1 MPGIGVDIGHAE
13 MNKISAVPNTQKF
26 PSTEEEIKR
35 KNKSREQWKM
45 NQELMART
53 WGGGLQRK
61 RSLTSEE

>member
-1 MPGIGVDIGHAE
+1 
-13 MNKISAVPNTQKF
+13 MNKISAVPNTQNF

-61 RSLTSEE
+61 RCLTPEE